1 MSRIGGGPERPKR
14 DISPEPGPGLEAA
27 VGTWRAE
34 AGKGRET
41 ARVGRHQA
49 EWVATKGCG
58 SF

>member
-41 ARVGRHQA
+41 ARVGRQIGRAH
-49 EWVATKGCG
+49 V
-58 SF
+58 